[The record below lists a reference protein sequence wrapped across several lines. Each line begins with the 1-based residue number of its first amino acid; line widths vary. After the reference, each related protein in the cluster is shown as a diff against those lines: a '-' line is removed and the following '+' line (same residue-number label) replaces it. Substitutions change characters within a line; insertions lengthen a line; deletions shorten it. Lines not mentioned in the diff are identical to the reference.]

1 MNSLSKR
8 FAAVALLIAATQT
21 AILGY
26 MIEGRA
32 SILRSGTEVLLKTAP
47 VDPRDLLRGDY
58 VILTYDISRIP
69 NGIISGAKPEH
80 GEFRSLHVRLKP
92 GADGFWSVSQ
102 ASFDPLPA
110 EDGSVVLLTQPDAI
124 YSWEW
129 QNEGS
134 LTVSYGI
141 ERYHVPEGEGR
152 PIEDGRNEGR
162 VSVAVRVSDAGQA
175 QIRALMLDGEPLY
188 EEPLY

>member
-1 MNSLSKR
+1 MIGTKA
-8 FAAVALLIAATQT
+8 FAAAALLVSVIQT
-21 AILGY
+21 AILGS

-58 VILTYDISRIP
+58 VILTYDIST
-69 NGIISGAKPEH
+69 ISTTSVTGARPEA
-80 GEFRSLHVRLKP
+80 GSLAQLHVRLKP
-92 GADGFWSVSQ
+92 GSDGYWLVSES
-102 ASFDPLPA
+102 SFDPLA
-110 EDGSVVLLTQPDAI
+110 EEAGSVVLLSRPITI
-124 YSWEW
+124 YDWEW
-129 QNEGS
+129 SNAGN

-141 ERYHVPEGEGR
+141 ESFYVPEGEGK
-152 PIEDGRNEGR
+152 PIEDGRNQGR
-162 VSVAVRVSDAGQA
+162 VSVAIRVSNEGRA

>member
-1 MNSLSKR
+1 MIAAKP
-8 FAAVALLIAATQT
+8 FAAVALFVSLVQT

-32 SILRSGTEVLLKTAP
+32 AILRSGTEVLLKTAP

-58 VILTYDISRIP
+58 VILTYDISS
-69 NGIISGAKPEH
+69 ISTTSVTGTRPDEGDVAK
-80 GEFRSLHVRLKP
+80 LYVRLKP
-92 GADGFWSVSQ
+92 GTDGFWIVSQ
-102 ASFDPLPA
+102 ASFDPLAA
-110 EDGSVVLLTQPDAI
+110 EDGSVVLRSQPITI
-124 YSWEW
+124 YGWEW
-129 QNEGS
+129 ENAGN
-134 LTVSYGI
+134 LFVSYGI
-141 ERYHVPEGEGR
+141 ERFYVPEGEGK

-162 VSVAVRVSDAGQA
+162 VSVAARISADGQA

>member
-1 MNSLSKR
+1 MIATKS
-8 FAAVALLIAATQT
+8 FAAVALVVALVQT
-21 AILGY
+21 SILGY

-58 VILTYDISRIP
+58 VILTYDIS
-69 NGIISGAKPEH
+69 NISTTSVTGTRPKE
-80 GEFRSLHVRLKP
+80 GEVARLNVRLKP
-92 GADGFWSVSQ
+92 GEDGFWIVSQ
-102 ASFDPLPA
+102 ASFDPLAA
-110 EDGSVVLLTQPDAI
+110 EDGSVVLLSQPI
-124 YSWEW
+124 TMYGWEW
-129 QNEGS
+129 ENAGN
-134 LTVSYGI
+134 LIVSYGI
-141 ERYHVPEGEGR
+141 ERFYVPEGEGK

-162 VSVAVRVSDAGQA
+162 VSVAARVSEDGQA

>member
-1 MNSLSKR
+1 MIATKP
-8 FAAVALLIAATQT
+8 FVAAALFVALLQT

-32 SILRSGTEVLLKTAP
+32 GILRSGTEVLLKTAP

-58 VILTYDISRIP
+58 VVLTYDISLVPIEVITGPRP
-69 NGIISGAKPEH
+69 KAGDVAP
-80 GEFRSLHVRLKP
+80 LHVRLKP
-92 GADGFWSVSQ
+92 GTDGFWSVSE
-102 ASFDPLPA
+102 ASFDPLPS
-110 EDGSVVLLTQPDAI
+110 EEGSVVLKSRPVTI
-124 YSWEW
+124 YDWLW
-129 QNEGS
+129 QNTGN

-141 ERYHVPEGEGR
+141 ERYYVPEGEGK
-152 PIEDGRNEGR
+152 PIEDGRNQGR
-162 VSVAVRVSDAGQA
+162 VSVAVRVSDEGQA

>member
-1 MNSLSKR
+1 MIAAKP
-8 FAAVALLIAATQT
+8 FAAVALFVSLVQT

-32 SILRSGTEVLLKTAP
+32 AILRSGTEVLLKTAP

-58 VILTYDISRIP
+58 VILTYDISS
-69 NGIISGAKPEH
+69 ISTTSVTGNRPDEGDVAK
-80 GEFRSLHVRLKP
+80 LYVRLKP
-92 GADGFWSVSQ
+92 GSDGFWIVSQ
-102 ASFDPLPA
+102 ASFDPLAA
-110 EDGSVVLLTQPDAI
+110 EDGSVVLLSQPITI
-124 YSWEW
+124 YGWEW
-129 QNEGS
+129 ENAGN
-134 LTVSYGI
+134 LFVSYGI
-141 ERYHVPEGEGR
+141 ERFYVPEGEGK

-162 VSVAVRVSDAGQA
+162 VSVAARISAEGQA

>member
-1 MNSLSKR
+1 MIAAR
-8 FAAVALLIAATQT
+8 PFAAVALAMALLQT

-32 SILRSGTEVLLKTAP
+32 GILRTGTEVLLKTAP

-58 VILTYDISRIP
+58 VILTYDVSTISTTS
-69 NGIISGAKPEH
+69 IIGQKPEA
-80 GEFRSLHVRLKP
+80 GDAARLHVRLKP
-92 GADGFWSVSQ
+92 GADGFWTVSE
-102 ASFDPLPA
+102 ASFDPLPV
-110 EDGSVVLLTQPDAI
+110 EDGSVVLLSQPVTI
-124 YSWEW
+124 YDWEW
-129 QNEGS
+129 QNAGN

-141 ERYHVPEGEGR
+141 ERFYVPEGEGR

-162 VSVAVRVSDAGQA
+162 VSVAARVSEDGQA

>member
-1 MNSLSKR
+1 MIAAR
-8 FAAVALLIAATQT
+8 PFAAVALAMALLQT

-32 SILRSGTEVLLKTAP
+32 GILRSGTEVLLKTAP

-58 VILTYDISRIP
+58 VILTYDVSTISTTS
-69 NGIISGAKPEH
+69 IIGQKPEA
-80 GEFRSLHVRLKP
+80 GDAARLHVRLKP
-92 GADGFWSVSQ
+92 GADGFWTMSE
-102 ASFDPLPA
+102 ASFDPLPV
-110 EDGSVVLLTQPDAI
+110 EDGSVVLLSQPVTI
-124 YSWEW
+124 YDWEW
-129 QNEGS
+129 QNAGN

-141 ERYHVPEGEGR
+141 ERFYVPEGEGR

-162 VSVAVRVSDAGQA
+162 VSVAARVSEDGQT

>member
-1 MNSLSKR
+1 MIGTKA
-8 FAAVALLIAATQT
+8 FAAAALLVSVVQT
-21 AILGY
+21 AILGS

-58 VILTYDISRIP
+58 VILTYDIST
-69 NGIISGAKPEH
+69 ISTTSVTGARPEA
-80 GEFRSLHVRLKP
+80 GSLAQLHVRLKP
-92 GADGFWSVSQ
+92 GPDGYWIVSE
-102 ASFDPLPA
+102 ASFEPLA
-110 EDGSVVLLTQPDAI
+110 EEAGSVVLLSRPITI
-124 YSWEW
+124 YDWEW
-129 QNEGS
+129 SNAGN

-141 ERYHVPEGEGR
+141 ESFYVPEGEGK
-152 PIEDGRNEGR
+152 PIEDGRNQGR
-162 VSVAVRVSDAGQA
+162 VSVAIRVSDEGQA

>member
-1 MNSLSKR
+1 MIATKP
-8 FAAVALLIAATQT
+8 FAAVALVVALVQT
-21 AILGY
+21 SILGY

-58 VILTYDISRIP
+58 VILTYDISNISTTS
-69 NGIISGAKPEH
+69 ISGTRPKE
-80 GEFRSLHVRLKP
+80 GEVASLHVRLKP
-92 GADGFWSVSQ
+92 GADGFWTVSQ
-102 ASFDPLPA
+102 ASFDPLAA
-110 EDGSVVLLTQPDAI
+110 EDGSVVLLSQPI
-124 YSWEW
+124 TMYGWEW
-129 QNEGS
+129 ENAGN
-134 LTVSYGI
+134 LIVSYGI
-141 ERYHVPEGEGR
+141 ERFYVPEGEGR

-162 VSVAVRVSDAGQA
+162 VSVAARVSDDGQA

>member
-1 MNSLSKR
+1 MIAAKP
-8 FAAVALLIAATQT
+8 FAAVALFIAIVQT

-58 VILTYDISRIP
+58 VILTYDIST
-69 NGIISGAKPEH
+69 ISTTSVTGTRPDT
-80 GEFRSLHVRLKP
+80 GEVARLHVRLKP
-92 GADGFWSVSQ
+92 GADGFWIVAD
-102 ASFDPLPA
+102 ASFDPLPEEA
-110 EDGSVVLLTQPDAI
+110 DSVVLLSQPVTI
-124 YSWEW
+124 YDWEW
-129 QNEGS
+129 SNAGN

-141 ERYHVPEGEGR
+141 ERFYVPEGEGR
-152 PIEDGRNEGR
+152 PIEDGRNQGR
-162 VSVAVRVSDAGQA
+162 VSVAARVSEDGQA

>member
-1 MNSLSKR
+1 MIAAKP
-8 FAAVALLIAATQT
+8 FAAVALFVSLVQT

-32 SILRSGTEVLLKTAP
+32 AILRSGTEVLLKTAP

-58 VILTYDISRIP
+58 VILTYDISS
-69 NGIISGAKPEH
+69 ISTTSVTGTRPDEGDVAK
-80 GEFRSLHVRLKP
+80 LYVRLKP
-92 GADGFWSVSQ
+92 GSDGFWIVSQ
-102 ASFDPLPA
+102 ASFDPLAA
-110 EDGSVVLLTQPDAI
+110 EDGSVVLLSQPITI
-124 YSWEW
+124 YGWEW
-129 QNEGS
+129 ENAGN
-134 LTVSYGI
+134 LFVSYGI
-141 ERYHVPEGEGR
+141 ERFYVPEGEGK

-162 VSVAVRVSDAGQA
+162 VSVAARISAEGQA

>member
-1 MNSLSKR
+1 MIATKP
-8 FAAVALLIAATQT
+8 FAAVAFFVALVQT

-58 VILTYDISRIP
+58 VILTYDISTVSTTSITGPRP
-69 NGIISGAKPEH
+69 DE
-80 GEFRSLHVRLKP
+80 GEVARLHVRLKP
-92 GADGFWSVSQ
+92 GSDGFWIVSQ
-102 ASFDPLPA
+102 ASFDPLAA
-110 EDGSVVLLTQPDAI
+110 EDGSVVLLSQPLTI
-124 YSWEW
+124 YGWEW
-129 QNEGS
+129 ENAGN

-141 ERYHVPEGEGR
+141 ERFYVPEGEGK
-152 PIEDGRNEGR
+152 PIEEGRNEGR
-162 VSVAVRVSDAGQA
+162 VSIAARVSEDGQA
-175 QIRALMLDGEPLY
+175 QIRALMLDDKPLF

>member
-1 MNSLSKR
+1 MIAAKP
-8 FAAVALLIAATQT
+8 FAAVALFVALVQT

-32 SILRSGTEVLLKTAP
+32 SILRSGADVLLKTAP

-58 VILTYDISRIP
+58 VILSYDISAISTTSVT
-69 NGIISGAKPEH
+69 GIRPQE
-80 GEFRSLHVRLKP
+80 GEVARLHVRLTP
-92 GADGFWSVSQ
+92 GADGFWIVSQ
-102 ASFDPLPA
+102 ASFEPLEA
-110 EDGSVVLLTQPDAI
+110 QAGSVVLLTQPITI
-124 YSWEW
+124 YGWEW
-129 QNEGS
+129 ENAGN
-134 LTVSYGI
+134 LMVSYGI
-141 ERYHVPEGEGR
+141 ERFYVPEGEGK

-162 VSVAVRVSDAGQA
+162 VSVAARVSEDGQA

>member
-1 MNSLSKR
+1 MIATKP
-8 FAAVALLIAATQT
+8 FAAVALVVALVQT
-21 AILGY
+21 SILGY

-58 VILTYDISRIP
+58 VILTYDIS
-69 NGIISGAKPEH
+69 NISTTSVTGTRPKE
-80 GEFRSLHVRLKP
+80 GEVARLNVRLKP
-92 GADGFWSVSQ
+92 GEDGFWIVSQ
-102 ASFDPLPA
+102 ASFDPLAA
-110 EDGSVVLLTQPDAI
+110 EDGSVVLLSQPI
-124 YSWEW
+124 TMYGWEW
-129 QNEGS
+129 ENAGN
-134 LTVSYGI
+134 LMVSYGI
-141 ERYHVPEGEGR
+141 ERFYVPEGEGK

-162 VSVAVRVSDAGQA
+162 VSVAARVSEDGQA